1 MSETAETD
9 DFPVLL
15 GNLRVLLQGAQVLTS
30 FLIVL
35 PFNTDFGA
43 LDRSDRLFYL
53 ATFLCSLSSLIL
65 LSAPAL
71 HHYVRRPLR
80 HPKQFKRFSTRLVW
94 LGAIFMS
101 LALILAT
108 RLVVRQVLTGTST
121 WVVTGV
127 SALLLLGV
135 WWWLP
140 VRHELRTRGGDKQR

>member
-1 MSETAETD
+1 MSEAAETD
-9 DFPVLL
+9 DFSVLL

-43 LDRSDRLFYL
+43 LGRQDRLFYL
-53 ATFLCSLSSLIL
+53 ATFLCSLISLIL

-80 HPKQFKRFSTRLVW
+80 HPEQFKRFSTRLVW
-94 LGAIFMS
+94 LGAAFMS
-101 LALILAT
+101 LALVLAT

-121 WVVTGV
+121 WVVTGMT
-127 SALLLLGV
+127 ALLLLGV

-140 VRHELRTRGGDKQR
+140 VRHELRTSGNRKSR